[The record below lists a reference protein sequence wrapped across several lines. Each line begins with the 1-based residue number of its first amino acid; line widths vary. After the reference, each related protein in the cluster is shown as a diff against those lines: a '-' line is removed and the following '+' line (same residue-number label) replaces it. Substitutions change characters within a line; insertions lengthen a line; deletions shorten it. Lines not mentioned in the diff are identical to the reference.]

1 MLVDDDA
8 DDVALMLEV
17 IHEINPT
24 LDCDVA
30 GDGEEALRM
39 LERGFIPALI
49 FLDINMPKMDGRACL
64 RAIRSRFQT
73 VPIVV
78 VSTSISPKDQ
88 LLCLELK
95 ADFIE
100 KPDLPKLFSDHQRFP
115 GRSGKQLS
123 KKKEPESSFILFTD
137 IITSAC

>member
-1 MLVDDDA
+1 MKIMLVD

-100 KPDLPKLFSDHQRFP
+100 KPGTYQSYFP
-115 GRSGKQLS
+115 
-123 KKKEPESSFILFTD
+123 
-137 IITSAC
+137 IIRGFLDVLVNN